1 MSDGKPGG
9 KLRVLAVDDLVDS
22 ADSLRVIMEVSGH
35 EARAAYDGAEGLA
48 IAAEFK
54 PQVVFTDIQ
63 MPRMSGI
70 ELARRLRQ
78 LPGLERVFIV
88 AITGTDFLDD
98 RLEGHEKL
106 FDDWVPKPYSL
117 RELEALMARV
127 TPTSRG

>member
-1 MSDGKPGG
+1 
-9 KLRVLAVDDLVDS
+9 LRVSAVDDLVDS

-35 EARAAYDGAEGLA
+35 EARAAYDGAAGLA
-48 IAAEFK
+48 IAAEFE

-88 AITGTDFLDD
+88 AITGTSFLDD
-98 RLEGHEKL
+98 RLEGHDIL
-106 FDDWVPKPYSL
+106 FDEWVLKPYGL

-127 TPTSRG
+127 APTSRG